1 MLIFRL
7 FGYAKTAG
15 GPRWDTMHPSVR
27 FSTGRSVQLKI
38 RLPVAGADREVDRSE
53 RMASVRCAKKIVL
66 VLSSGDRS
74 IWLWMRI

>member
-1 MLIFRL
+1 
-7 FGYAKTAG
+7 
-15 GPRWDTMHPSVR
+15 MHPSVR

-66 VLSSGDRS
+66 ASSSGDRS
-74 IWLWMRI
+74 I

>member
-1 MLIFRL
+1 MIFRL

-38 RLPVAGADREVDRSE
+38 RLPVAGADREVGVLE
-53 RMASVRCAKKIVL
+53 RRASVRCTRKMLLAS
-66 VLSSGDRS
+66 SSGDRS
-74 IWLWMRI
+74 I